1 MPQKKLGFVTA
12 LIAGLMISLNSGT
25 VLAAADEAAAKKLM
39 KKEDCFKCHAEEKTK
54 KAASYKKIA
63 DKYKGKADADA
74 KMFEHLTTSQK
85 VKLEDGTE
93 EEHKA
98 LDKKDAASIKN
109 IIQWIRER

>member
-1 MPQKKLGFVTA
+1 MLA
-12 LIAGLMISLNSGT
+12 LLAGAAFSAN
-25 VLAAADEAAAKKLM
+25 VFAAADAAAAKALM
-39 KKEDCFKCHAEEKTK
+39 KKEDCFKCHAEDKTK

-74 KMFEHLTTSQK
+74 KMFEHLTTTPK

-98 LDKKDAASIKN
+98 LDKKDADKIKN
-109 IIQWIRER
+109 VIQWIRER